1 MERPCRSA
9 FPMTGKGNLC
19 TRNFCPGSEDF
30 LTFFKPDSGE
40 GEVWLAT
47 LSQGAVAKPA
57 VLFKNDTAA
66 RYTPVDGGRVL
77 FVRNDNLYSQ
87 RLNRSSRAVEGQA
100 ELVVRGVASQ
110 PGLMRADFSVAQD
123 GTIAWRPGRAA
134 LAQVTVFDRKGSVI
148 GAAGPPGA

>member
-1 MERPCRSA
+1 AVGQRP
-9 FPMTGKGNLC
+9 G
-19 TRNFCPGSEDF
+19 
-30 LTFFKPDSGE
+30 
-40 GEVWLAT
+40 
-47 LSQGAVAKPA
+47 
-57 VLFKNDTAA
+57 LFNDDTAA

-123 GTIAWRPGRAA
+123 GTVAWRPGRAA
-134 LAQVTVFDRKGSVI
+134 LAQVTGFVRKGAII
-148 GAAGPPGA
+148 GAAGPPGASETVLVS

>member
-1 MERPCRSA
+1 MSISIPDDR
-9 FPMTGKGNLC
+9 KGELVYPE
-19 TRNFCPGSEDF
+19 FLPGSEDF

-47 LSQGAVAKPA
+47 LSQGAVAKPT

-66 RYTPVDGGRVL
+66 RYTPWDGGRVL
-77 FVRNDNLYSQ
+77 FVRNENLYSQ

-123 GTIAWRPGRAA
+123 GTVAWRPGR
-134 LAQVTVFDRKGSVI
+134 T
-148 GAAGPPGA
+148 AGVPRRPRR